1 MNRLIV
7 ALAILA
13 QFLVW
18 PRLVHSQGALQDSVA
33 ELSSRI
39 ALEMTENNKKT
50 IAVVEFSDLRGN
62 VTDLGRF
69 LSEELITRL
78 YQTKKF
84 RVIERQLLNR
94 VIVEQKL
101 TLSRLVD
108 PASAKKLGKVLGVDA
123 ICSGSISEL
132 AQSIRVNARLINTET
147 GEVFSVASV
156 EVLKD
161 ESVTMLL
168 GAEPPKQPQETK
180 KPPKGGRVQE
190 KGFAFE
196 LVGASRNASGTVV
209 VEILITNISDTQ
221 QDLSLYAKD
230 NKTNVTRLFDV
241 NGTEY
246 WTSKLKFGPEQSS
259 GEIRKTL
266 PVGVPS
272 KAIFD
277 FDDIPEA
284 VTNFTALDVGVVT
297 DFWKYNLWRVQL
309 KNLSTK

>member
-1 MNRLIV
+1 
-7 ALAILA
+7 
-13 QFLVW
+13 
-18 PRLVHSQGALQDSVA
+18 
-33 ELSSRI
+33 
-39 ALEMTENNKKT
+39 MTENNKKT
-50 IAVVEFSDLRGN
+50 IAVVEFSDQRGN

-209 VEILITNISDTQ
+209 VEILITNISETQ